1 MRKQRPIAL
10 NQLMNDSIRSNDAPT
25 EVIASAGAI
34 AGQKLKRPL
43 ALFIATLAAVLIC
56 STHAAVAGAD
66 TVHAAGIGYLSL
78 SVILL
83 GCALAFWT
91 RARSTQPTMY
101 IRWCFI
107 SAGAFAA
114 AVGYLPSAL
123 QALFNTPAARPF
135 QVASFNASEALYM
148 LAAVL
153 FCSGAARSIVIADV
167 FQALLF
173 TIIRFNLIYSPVTR
187 DHFSIFH
194 LVIGQ
199 IVAFFLFLIAI
210 VACLGAAS
218 RAEMKLLL
226 TLSTFLGLRFVS
238 FFLANQV
245 CYTWLHHVNCGLWDV
260 PGPVL
265 LAGFALYL
273 LYTGHS
279 HKTEA
284 RESVPL
290 RPPSVI
296 VRNLMPSFL
305 AFVNL
310 LLGLLVLRISLALAA
325 SAISL
330 SLVCYV
336 LRTVLLQAQASQEKA
351 VLESRNQQLEGLATR
366 DPLTGI
372 GNRRSLAGVYSK
384 LQNAACPANL
394 SVLLMD
400 IDRFKQANDCHGHPH
415 GDQILVHLA
424 KTLEE
429 FSSSVPG
436 SHCARFGGDEF
447 ALLLL
452 DVSPQK
458 ATALAEQ
465 LRSAFSDYAFRADTV
480 PVTLSIGIASLL
492 SAHDLPLEQLISR
505 ADRALYRAKLLGRN
519 RVEVQSLSA
528 AATDD
533 CNAPGMP
540 MEFQHTA

>member
-1 MRKQRPIAL
+1 MK
-10 NQLMNDSIRSNDAPT
+10 DSIRSNAALPAL
-25 EVIASAGAI
+25 IATARRV
-34 AGQKLKRPL
+34 AGQRSTRRPIIL
-43 ALFIATLAAVLIC
+43 VSATLAAVLTC

-66 TVHAAGIGYLSL
+66 AIRASGFGYLTL
-78 SVILL
+78 TLVLF

-91 RARSTQPTMY
+91 RARSAQPTLY
-101 IRWCFI
+101 VRWSFI

-114 AVGYLPSAL
+114 ALGYVPSFT
-123 QALFNTPAARPF
+123 QAVFNITSPRQF
-135 QVASFNASEALYM
+135 QTACFNASEALYM
-148 LAAVL
+148 LAALL

-173 TIIRFNLIYSPVTR
+173 TVLRFNLIYSPITR
-187 DHFSIFH
+187 DHFNVFH

-199 IVAFFLFLIAI
+199 IVALFLLLVAI

-218 RAEMKLLL
+218 RAEMKLLQ
-226 TLSTFLGLRFVS
+226 TLSCFLGLRFIS

-260 PGPVL
+260 PGPAL

-279 HKTEA
+279 TNAEA
-284 RESVPL
+284 SEAAPM
-290 RPPSVI
+290 RPPSVT

-305 AFVNL
+305 TFVNL
-310 LLGLLVLRISLALAA
+310 MLGLIVLRISLPLAA

-336 LRTVLLQAQASQEKA
+336 VRTVLLQAQAVKEKA
-351 VLESRNQQLEGLATR
+351 SLEIRNEQLEGLATR

-372 GNRRSLAGVYSK
+372 GNRRSLAGIYGK
-384 LQNAACPANL
+384 MRTAASRENL

-400 IDRFKQANDCHGHPH
+400 IDRFKQANDSHGHQH
-415 GDQILVHLA
+415 GDRVLVVLA
-424 KTLEE
+424 KKLEE
-429 FSSSVPG
+429 LSSRVAG

-447 ALLLL
+447 ALLLVN
-452 DVSPQK
+452 VSPQV
-458 ATALAEQ
+458 ASALAEE
-465 LRSAFSDYAFRADTV
+465 LRAYFSGRGFPAGTGRV
-480 PVTLSIGIASLL
+480 SLSIGIASLQ
-492 SAHDLPLEQLISR
+492 SAHDLPLEQLIAH

-519 RVEVQSLSA
+519 RVEVLPQCEA
-528 AATDD
+528 GTPVEDP
-533 CNAPGMP
+533 NASTMP
-540 MEFQHTA
+540 MEFQHTV

>member
-1 MRKQRPIAL
+1 
-10 NQLMNDSIRSNDAPT
+10 MNDSNPSNAAAT
-25 EVIASAGAI
+25 ELTPPRALAGRN
-34 AGQKLKRPL
+34 LNRPVVL
-43 ALFIATLAAVLIC
+43 VVATLASVVIC
-56 STHAAVAGAD
+56 STHAVVAGAD

-78 SVILL
+78 SVVLF
-83 GCALAFWT
+83 GCALALWT
-91 RARSTQPTMY
+91 RARSTQPSMY

-135 QVASFNASEALYM
+135 QIASFNASEALYM

-173 TIIRFNLIYSPVTR
+173 TILRFNLIYSPVTR
-187 DHFSIFH
+187 DHFSVYH

-238 FFLANQV
+238 YFLANQV

-260 PGPVL
+260 PGPAL

-273 LYTGHS
+273 LYTEHA
-279 HKTEA
+279 HKAEA
-284 RESVPL
+284 RESAPL

-305 AFVNL
+305 TFVNL

-336 LRTVLLQAQASQEKA
+336 LRTVLLQAQAVEEKA
-351 VLESRNQQLEGLATR
+351 LLESRNEQLEGLATR

-372 GNRRSLAGVYSK
+372 GNRRSLAGVYAK
-384 LQNAACPANL
+384 LQNAASPV
-394 SVLLMD
+394 SVSILLMD

-415 GDQILVHLA
+415 GDKILVHLA
-424 KTLEE
+424 KKLEDV
-429 FSSSVPG
+429 SSSIPG

-452 DVSPQK
+452 DVSPLK

-465 LRSAFSDYAFRADTV
+465 LRSVFSDHAFRPDTA
-480 PVTLSIGIASLL
+480 PVSLSMGIASLH
-492 SAHDLPLEQLISR
+492 SAHELPLEQLISR
-505 ADRALYRAKLLGRN
+505 ADRALYRAKVLGRN
-519 RVEVQSLSA
+519 RVEVLPLDELAAQA
-528 AATDD
+528 AASD
-533 CNAPGMP
+533 APTVQDAVP
-540 MEFQHTA
+540 A